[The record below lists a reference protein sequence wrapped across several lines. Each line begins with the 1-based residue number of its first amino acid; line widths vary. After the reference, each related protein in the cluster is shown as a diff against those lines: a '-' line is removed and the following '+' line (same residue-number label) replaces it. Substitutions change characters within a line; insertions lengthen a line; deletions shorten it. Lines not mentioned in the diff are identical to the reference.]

1 MTAVPTSWRQKTR
14 PFMNRSN
21 RILVLFGCVACETK
35 QKKCPARVRQTKDGF
50 KQGRL
55 NHNHAPD
62 SSKKNKIIITQK
74 ATQYASQ
81 QIFSAASGI
90 VENVASE
97 VITSTYIEHP
107 KLDHIMRGVNRKR
120 QRLRLE
126 DPQTIYFE
134 LQKDYIPEGF
144 FKGEIRVGGMRH
156 LIFATYEH
164 LRLLKTS
171 LRWYLD
177 GTFKVVRKPFDN
189 LLSVH
194 AFARRGNC
202 A

>member
-1 MTAVPTSWRQKTR
+1 MYLQ
-14 PFMNRSN
+14 
-21 RILVLFGCVACETK
+21 
-35 QKKCPARVRQTKDGF
+35 
-50 KQGRL
+50 
-55 NHNHAPD
+55 
-62 SSKKNKIIITQK
+62 

-134 LQKDYIPEGF
+134 VIKLLISYSFNLWESGFQKLNKFKHWLQLNGILF
-144 FKGEIRVGGMRH
+144 SI
-156 LIFATYEH
+156 
-164 LRLLKTS
+164 
-171 LRWYLD
+171 
-177 GTFKVVRKPFDN
+177 
-189 LLSVH
+189 
-194 AFARRGNC
+194 
-202 A
+202 